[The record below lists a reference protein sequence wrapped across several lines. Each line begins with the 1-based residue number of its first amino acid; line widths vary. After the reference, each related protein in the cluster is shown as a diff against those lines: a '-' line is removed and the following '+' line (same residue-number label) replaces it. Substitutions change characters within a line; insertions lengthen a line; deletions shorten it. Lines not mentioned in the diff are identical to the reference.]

1 MTRLLTT
8 TSALICAAL
17 FSLAAQAQSTG
28 DSGST
33 PDPAPAGDSTDKSIA
48 TFDVDTG
55 ELRISCLEV
64 TGIKVKGQP
73 IDAQYD
79 VVMIQRGNSSN
90 WEITFL
96 NEDCGGKLPA
106 ATNQSSGN
114 Q

>member
-1 MTRLLTT
+1 MSRLLTT
-8 TSALICAAL
+8 TSALICAGL
-17 FSLAAQAQSTG
+17 FSLAAQAQST
-28 DSGST
+28 SGST

-55 ELRISCLEV
+55 ELRISCLKV

-96 NEDCGGKLPA
+96 NEGCGGELPA
-106 ATNQSSGN
+106 ANQSSGN